1 MGGRMSHEE
10 KSGIPFSSGAT
21 YFHAAGPHIR
31 GQVQDWIEA
40 GIVGEWKPRVGV
52 ITSQSYGSDTVQGF
66 TPAMHTVE
74 EEINVEAWLESRP
87 KTGLP
92 RHPSQAPRPST
103 AFHNPID
110 NIQVNPLPPPAMPH
124 RRSLSTGLSR
134 GHGSHSWYICRPNMS
149 YLARHLMDRADVRT
163 NARVQVNPPDAFS

>member
-1 MGGRMSHEE
+1 MSHEE